1 MSEARSLYSPEW
13 LTLPENPAD
22 LSRSIWTDSF
32 TRNALGELCID
43 GQTVS
48 ELAAEHG
55 TPQYVFSETTFRA
68 RARAYR
74 TAFEQA
80 FAAHGAQVSVYY
92 AGKSFLSTAVV
103 RWVRE
108 EGLCLDTASGG
119 ELALALRGGMPGERI
134 ALHGNNKSEAEI
146 ARAIRSGLGR
156 VVADSVDEIK
166 LIERVYA
173 ELAAERVAEG
183 EEPYPPVPV
192 LIRITPGV
200 HASTH
205 ESIATA
211 HEDQKFGM
219 SLRLLFEQLRDI
231 RRDVRIPLVLMG
243 YLNPIMQF
251 GFEAFCQKCVECG
264 IDGVI
269 IPDLPFRDYEESY
282 KAIASK
288 YDIRVIMLITPET
301 SEARV
306 REIDAHT
313 DGFIYL
319 VSSAATTGA
328 QKDFDTRKQAYF
340 KKIEDMNLRNPRM
353 VGFGISNKQTF
364 DAACAHS
371 SGAIIGSR
379 FVTLL
384 NEKEGDAEKAIRQ
397 LKEDLKQ

>member
-1 MSEARSLYSPEW
+1 MSEARSLYRPEW
-13 LTLPENPAD
+13 LTQPENPAD

-32 TRNALGELCID
+32 TRNAEGELCID
-43 GQTVS
+43 GVTVS

-80 FAAHGAQVSVYY
+80 FAKHGAQVSVYY

-200 HASTH
+200 HVSTH
-205 ESIATA
+205 ETIATA
-211 HEDQKFGM
+211 HEDQKFGL
-219 SLRLLFEQLRDI
+219 SLATGQAYEAVAAIKDAPHLDFRGLHSHIGSQI
-231 RRDVRIPLVLMG
+231 
-243 YLNPIMQF
+243 F
-251 GFEAFCQKCVECG
+251 GTEAFAEAARIV
-264 IDGVI
+264 ID
-269 IPDLPFRDYEESY
+269 F
-282 KAIASK
+282 A
-288 YDIRVIMLITPET
+288 
-301 SEARV
+301 ARV
-306 REIDAHT
+306 SGELGLDVPAIDLGGGVGIAYTGQDPVPTSPVEVARALAEVVRE
-313 DGFIYL
+313 
-319 VSSAATTGA
+319 
-328 QKDFDTRKQAYF
+328 R
-340 KKIEDMNLRNPRM
+340 
-353 VGFGISNKQTF
+353 
-364 DAACAHS
+364 CAHHGLPIPHVS
-371 SGAIIGSR
+371 VEPGRSIAGPSMVMLYRVGVVKDRGGA
-379 FVTLL
+379 
-384 NEKEGDAEKAIRQ
+384 A
-397 LKEDLKQ
+397 